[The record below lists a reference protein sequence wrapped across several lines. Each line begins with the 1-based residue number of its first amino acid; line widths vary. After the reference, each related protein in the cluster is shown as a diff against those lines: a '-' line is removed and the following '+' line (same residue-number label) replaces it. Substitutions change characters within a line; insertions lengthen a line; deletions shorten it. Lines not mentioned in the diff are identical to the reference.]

1 MPHEDDD
8 INVLG
13 GVIEEYL
20 HYGSQISIAFMT
32 NGDYYGIGE
41 TRIRE
46 AISLYDFL
54 GLPEDHVIFLGYGD
68 NLHTQDYHI
77 YNAPESEVIPSQIK
91 KNKDL
96 GA

>member
-1 MPHEDDD
+1 
-8 INVLG
+8 
-13 GVIEEYL
+13 
-20 HYGSQISIAFMT
+20 MT

-91 KNKDL
+91 KQRPGRLKPILLFETGMNIL
-96 GA
+96 MATCMRI